1 MGKVFSRNREY
12 YDGADHCIIDM
23 HLGPFQ
29 LNQRMF
35 SAINSSTSC
44 LFLKKRP
51 LLSDI
56 QLFGREAQSNG
67 WVLHRKNA
75 TCCGWHVDGRRTH
88 PVVFMLGTTCHPCT
102 VGLSRGAAAP
112 KIFFGLLF
120 VGPGFEKQM
129 GVKLYSNK
137 QWVYPL
143 VMTNIA
149 MV

>member
-112 KIFFGLLF
+112 KIFLGSCLWDLVLRSKWGLNF
-120 VGPGFEKQM
+120 IA
-129 GVKLYSNK
+129 
-137 QWVYPL
+137 
-143 VMTNIA
+143 TNNGYTLWL
-149 MV
+149 